1 MIITSDIYRISY
13 FVLEGFQILDTQTI
27 KRDRQT
33 IVEFKLSGANEETEQ
48 EIERKFKSGRAV
60 INLRNYLDRLFNL
73 RSIMYEMKEETREE
87 KKNTCKNFGEYYAK
101 RTQKEDRRF

>member
-73 RSIMYEMKEETREE
+73 RSIMYEMKEETKEM
-87 KKNTCKNFGEYYAK
+87 KNTCKNSGEHYAK